1 MKKTGL
7 RDYEYEKFKQGD
19 TRTTKQKVIGEI
31 LDWIKTIAIGV
42 IVGVLLVVFVIQRD
56 NVYGDSMNPTLYT
69 GDVVF
74 TQKIATYF
82 HSYKRGD
89 IVILDGDDMYGY
101 DKEEYLIKRIIGL
114 PGEHIRIADGH
125 VYIMAPGETE
135 FTELQEDYLSPG
147 METTVRAYGV
157 EMGYD
162 DIILGDNEYFCMGD
176 NRIVSND
183 SRTLGPFTVDRIKG
197 IAFIVVYPLSQVQFL

>member
-7 RDYEYEKFKQGD
+7 RDYEYEKFRAGD
-19 TRTTKQKVIGEI
+19 EKTSKQKVIKEI
-31 LDWIKTIAIGV
+31 LDWVKTIAIGV

-74 TQKIATYF
+74 TQKICTYF
-82 HSYKRGD
+82 HSYHRGD
-89 IVILDGDDMYGY
+89 IVILDGDNMIGY

-114 PGEHIRIADGH
+114 PGEHIRIADGK
-125 VYIMAPGETE
+125 VYIMEVGSTE
-135 FTELQEDYLSPG
+135 FIELDEPYLAYG

-157 EMGYD
+157 EQGYD
-162 DIILGDNEYFCMGD
+162 DIILGDDEYFCMGD

-197 IAFIVVYPLSQVQFL
+197 IAFVVVYPLSEVQFL